1 MKTPWHSWGVGIVSL
16 LWNAGG
22 AYDYLMTKMQNADY
36 LAVFMPEQLAYFT
49 SLPLWVNICWGLG
62 VWGAVAG
69 SLLLLARSRFAGTAF
84 ALSLLGMLGN
94 LIYGFLLSETTPMDI
109 AGPMG
114 VAFTIVIVVVGLLL
128 WIYARRMTRAG
139 VLR

>member
-1 MKTPWHSWGVGIVSL
+1 MKTPWHIWVVGVVSL

-22 AYDYLMTKMQNADY
+22 AYDYLMTKMQNAEY
-36 LAVFMPEQLAYFT
+36 LSVFTPEQLQYFT
-49 SLPLWVNICWGLG
+49 SLPLWVNICWALG

-69 SLLLLARSRFAGTAF
+69 SLLLLLRSRFAGSAF
-84 ALSLLGMLGN
+84 ALSLLGMFGN
-94 LIYGFLLSETTPMDI
+94 LIYGFVLSETTTMDI

-114 VAFTIVIVVVGLLL
+114 VAFTAAIVVVGVLL